1 MENFDIGIDLGTDST
16 IIYFGSKGIVLREPS
31 VVAVDNSKK
40 RVIAHGKE
48 AQQMLGRA
56 APHISVIHPL
66 RGGVISDYVLAEYMV
81 RAYVRKVCGSR
92 MLRPR
97 IAISVPSGVTD
108 VEARAVIEA
117 AMGAGARHVFLVEEP
132 LAAAIGAGVNTKR
145 PVGTM
150 VVDIGAG
157 ATNVAV
163 VSLGGIALSDH
174 CTTAGNT
181 FDEKIMRYVERKSTL
196 LISQREA
203 EALKRSTA
211 SVFAPDPDAMGQV
224 RGKNMVSGLP
234 QEISVSQ
241 VELCRLLQDPVRDIV
256 RVIRNVMELT
266 PPELLADVQK
276 HEILLTGGGS
286 LLRGID
292 RLIAEELTVPVKVS
306 SNPQDC
312 VAIGA
317 GRAFSLIYEGNR
329 GLVDAQTYQ
338 HI

>member
-31 VVAVDNSKK
+31 VVAVDQSKK
-40 RVIAHGKE
+40 KVIAHGKA

-81 RAYVRKVCGSR
+81 RAYVRKVCENR
-92 MLRPR
+92 MVKPR

-145 PVGTM
+145 PVGAM

-196 LISQREA
+196 LISLREA

-211 SVFAPDPDAMGQV
+211 AVFAPDPEVVGQV

-241 VELCRLLQDPVRDIV
+241 PELCRQLQEPVRDIV

-266 PPELLADVQK
+266 PPELLSDVQK

-292 RLIAEELTVPVKVS
+292 RLIAEELKVPVKVS